1 MKTLFC
7 CVFVFCASWV
17 TINLSH
23 DSVKMF
29 ELNVQMEIAK
39 AIGQHSPTIQI
50 MPEGDDFGSRK
61 PDIGEKRL

>member
-7 CVFVFCASWV
+7 CVFMFCASWV
-17 TINLSH
+17 TINISH

-39 AIGQHSPTIQI
+39 AIGQHSRPTIQI
-50 MPEGDDFGSRK
+50 MPESDESGTQGSRK
-61 PDIGEKRL
+61 L